1 MARDK
6 RGRLP
11 EPDVE
16 EVLDELAA
24 EEGGAAG
31 EFIAGPTSR
40 NDVGDTKRAAAK
52 ATGIMGASKK
62 IDPDLAI
69 DPDGDRPKSGSKA
82 GLHSFQDVP
91 PEKGATELR
100 RTRANAEIAEEA
112 NTTAR
117 KAPAGRAPRTRVSG
131 QAETGGPENA
141 RTGSRR
147 QRVPAPGT
155 VVNVP
160 KGTMVRGHPTASQS
174 GGRSQS
180 STGDEKPPKRSA
192 RAGSTNRRPLSRGG
206 SEERDEGWLGRAAGA
221 FAGRARSTR

>member
-6 RGRLP
+6 RGQLP

-24 EEGGAAG
+24 EEGSTAG

-40 NDVGDTKRAAAK
+40 NDAGDIKRAAAK
-52 ATGIMGASKK
+52 ATGTMGASKK
-62 IDPDLAI
+62 LDPDLAI
-69 DPDGDRPKSGSKA
+69 DPEGDRPKSGSKA
-82 GLHSFQDVP
+82 GLRSFQDVP

-100 RTRANAEIAEEA
+100 RTRANADIAEEA

-117 KAPAGRAPRTRVSG
+117 KAPAGRGPRTQASVQAKSG
-131 QAETGGPENA
+131 DRENA
-141 RTGSRR
+141 RTGSPR
-147 QRVPAPGT
+147 QRVPAPGN

-160 KGTMVRGHPTASQS
+160 KGTLVRGHPTASQS

-180 STGDEKPPKRSA
+180 STGDEKPPKRAA

-206 SEERDEGWLGRAAGA
+206 SEERD
-221 FAGRARSTR
+221 

>member
-6 RGRLP
+6 RGRFP

-24 EEGGAAG
+24 EEGSAAG

-40 NDVGDTKRAAAK
+40 NDAGDTKRAAAK
-52 ATGIMGASKK
+52 ATGTMGASKK
-62 IDPDLAI
+62 LDPDLAI

-100 RTRANAEIAEEA
+100 RTRANAEIADEA

-117 KAPAGRAPRTRVSG
+117 KAPAGRSPDTRASG
-131 QAETGGPENA
+131 QAETGGPANA
-141 RTGSRR
+141 RTGPPR

-155 VVNVP
+155 VVSVP
-160 KGTMVRGHPTASQS
+160 KGTLVRGHATASQS

-180 STGDEKPPKRSA
+180 STGDDKPPKRA
-192 RAGSTNRRPLSRGG
+192 GRAGSINRRRLSSGG
-206 SEERDEGWLGRAAGA
+206 SEERD
-221 FAGRARSTR
+221 

>member
-6 RGRLP
+6 RGRVP

-24 EEGGAAG
+24 EEAGAGG

-40 NDVGDTKRAAAK
+40 NEAGDTKRAAAK

-62 IDPDLAI
+62 LDPDLNV

-82 GLHSFQDVP
+82 GLHSFQEVP
-91 PEKGATELR
+91 PEKRVTDTR

-117 KAPAGRAPRTRVSG
+117 KAPATRSS
-131 QAETGGPENA
+131 
-141 RTGSRR
+141 RTG
-147 QRVPAPGT
+147 
-155 VVNVP
+155 
-160 KGTMVRGHPTASQS
+160 AS
-174 GGRSQS
+174 
-180 STGDEKPPKRSA
+180 THAD
-192 RAGSTNRRPLSRGG
+192 T
-206 SEERDEGWLGRAAGA
+206 
-221 FAGRARSTR
+221 

>member
-6 RGRLP
+6 RGRFP

-24 EEGGAAG
+24 EEGSAAG

-40 NDVGDTKRAAAK
+40 NDAGDTKRAAAK
-52 ATGIMGASKK
+52 ATGTMGASKK
-62 IDPDLAI
+62 LDPDLAI
-69 DPDGDRPKSGSKA
+69 DPEGDRPKSGSKA

-100 RTRANAEIAEEA
+100 RTRANAEIADEA

-117 KAPAGRAPRTRVSG
+117 KAPAGRAPRTG
-131 QAETGGPENA
+131 EQAETSGPENA
-141 RTGSRR
+141 RTGSPR

-155 VVNVP
+155 VVSVP
-160 KGTMVRGHPTASQS
+160 KGTLVRGHPTASQS

-180 STGDEKPPKRSA
+180 STGDEKPPKRA
-192 RAGSTNRRPLSRGG
+192 GRAGSTNRRPLSSGG
-206 SEERDEGWLGRAAGA
+206 SEERD
-221 FAGRARSTR
+221 